1 VRLNVPRLLNR
12 RRLDASGAS
21 IAEWA
26 SDSTYSRVRVQLRQA
41 LRVSKKR
48 GEHEC
53 ARYQSGVLS
62 EESRRTSVADHRV
75 TIIDVANKAGVAIS
89 SVSSALNGRPGVS
102 EATRE
107 RVVQVAK
114 ELGFVPSLH
123 GKSLS
128 GRRAY
133 TVGLVVQRDPDVL
146 ELDPFFG
153 GFIGGI
159 EEAIDARGYA
169 LVLQVGAQPDE
180 ILGRYRKLAAGR
192 RVDGVFVVDL
202 EVDDPR
208 IALVRELELPAVA
221 VNPGDDFP
229 LPAVRQDANA
239 GIRATVRHLA
249 ELGHRRIAY
258 VSGRAHLLH
267 SVEREQA
274 WRTAVLE
281 LGFIPGQVISGEFTY
296 LGGVEAASTLLAL
309 PEPPTAVVCAND
321 LSAMGLIAQAEH
333 LGVDVPAKLSVAGFD
348 DIRLGTYVRP
358 ALTTV
363 RTTPRELG
371 RESGRM
377 LVDLIENGTVD
388 DVRIAD
394 AQLIVRDSTSAAPAH
409 R

>member
-1 VRLNVPRLLNR
+1 M
-12 RRLDASGAS
+12 
-21 IAEWA
+21 
-26 SDSTYSRVRVQLRQA
+26 
-41 LRVSKKR
+41 
-48 GEHEC
+48 
-53 ARYQSGVLS
+53 
-62 EESRRTSVADHRV
+62 SVADHRV

-102 EATRE
+102 DSTRE
-107 RVVQVAK
+107 RIVQVAK

-153 GFIGGI
+153 GFIGGV
-159 EEAIDARGYA
+159 EEAIDPRGYA
-169 LVLQVGAQPDE
+169 LVLQVGARSDE
-180 ILGRYRKLAAGR
+180 VLQRYRKLAADR
-192 RVDGVFVVDL
+192 RVDGVFMVDL

-208 IALVRELELPAVA
+208 IPLVQTLELPAVA
-221 VNPGDDFP
+221 INPGADFP

-239 GIRATVRHLA
+239 GIRATVRHLV

-258 VSGRAHLLH
+258 VGGRAHLIH
-267 SVEREQA
+267 SVQREAA
-274 WRTAVLE
+274 WRSALLE
-281 LGFIPGQVISGEFTY
+281 FGLEPGPVIPGDFTY
-296 LGGVEAASTLLAL
+296 LGGSVAASTLLAL
-309 PEPPTAVVCAND
+309 AEPPTAVMCAND

-333 LGVDVPAKLSVAGFD
+333 LGVEVPGKLSVAGFD

-371 RESGRM
+371 HESGRL
-377 LVDLIENGTVD
+377 LVDMIAGGDVE
-388 DVRIAD
+388 DVRIPS
-394 AQLIVRDSTSAAPAH
+394 AQLIVRDSTSTAPPA